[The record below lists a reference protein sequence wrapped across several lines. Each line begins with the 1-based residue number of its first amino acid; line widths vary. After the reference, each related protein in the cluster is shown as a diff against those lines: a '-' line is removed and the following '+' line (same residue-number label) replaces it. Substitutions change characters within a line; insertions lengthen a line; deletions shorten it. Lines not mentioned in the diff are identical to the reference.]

1 MLSAF
6 INYVAIICKPS
17 LSNSDCSH
25 FKSPIGQG
33 DYMLNRSRNS
43 RSLHL
48 LQLQPGTK
56 CKKIQGN
63 NWTNTDSVTTHRGI
77 SDLSLL
83 DIYDI
88 WWSITQ
94 LLKQEMYFL
103 ILHIHPFIHTLA
115 DTHSHAHKCRHDHM
129 LLSRLRLCWR
139 LSSLFSRLTI
149 KPCFLSPDVFWWSAM
164 KSSCNFR

>member
-1 MLSAF
+1 MRKNELATHLGQVPDCTPAQTDSDLLQHKGILSAF

-25 FKSPIGQG
+25 FKSPTGQG

-48 LQLQPGTK
+48 LQLQPLTE
-56 CKKIQGN
+56 CKKILGN
-63 NWTNTDSVTTHRGI
+63 NWTNTDSVTTNRGI

-88 WWSITQ
+88 
-94 LLKQEMYFL
+94 
-103 ILHIHPFIHTLA
+103 
-115 DTHSHAHKCRHDHM
+115 
-129 LLSRLRLCWR
+129 
-139 LSSLFSRLTI
+139 
-149 KPCFLSPDVFWWSAM
+149 
-164 KSSCNFR
+164 